1 MVVCGE
7 TVPYTSVGSKSPRF
21 AETIVIALVEPP
33 SNDARCS
40 RMKIECDKC
49 SAKYSIAD
57 EKVRG
62 KTFKIRCKKCSN
74 VIIVRDKAA
83 ADAGVLGGDEGA
95 AATGWHLAINGE
107 TVGPMPEDDVRQR
120 FRAGEID
127 RDTAVW
133 QEGFEDWV
141 PLGDVDTFA
150 DLASSAGHAAAD
162 PFASANQ
169 EDYAAAQAQAQA
181 QAHAHMHGGAAVAA
195 SPVSAPVSA
204 RGGGMA
210 VAESS
215 PRVTRLTGQRNENSV
230 LFSLDSLQALATGGG
245 GGGPSGGA
253 ARSAA
258 PSRQGP
264 RGLATVAPSSEGSG
278 LIDIRALGAMVGSDA
293 APTHSSGGASSK
305 SVDDSTL
312 PSFGGANLGGL
323 ASTPLTPQVA
333 AVDHHHMA
341 ASQPQR
347 SNAPLY
353 VLMVLLLLG
362 IVGLGAFVALRK
374 PEQVIVE
381 KTVPGEPAPSVK
393 GGADDEDDKDKD
405 KDKDKDDK
413 DKDEAGA
420 AKDEEGEKD
429 EGEAAEGEDKA
440 EGGDEKGTD
449 PAGKSPTKKPSSS
462 SSSKPSS
469 SSSSSKPS
477 TPTTTKPT
485 PAPSSSSLDVDCIL
499 DPNLPKCKGGSSS
512 KPGTPK
518 PTPAPADPSLPDTLT
533 TSDIKAG
540 VTPMKDAAKS
550 CGAKHG
556 ASPGEKVKVKLSI
569 AGATG
574 NVTSAAAEPPH
585 QGTPLGNCVAAALK
599 KAHFKKFKKP
609 SLGAVY
615 PVSM

>member
-1 MVVCGE
+1 
-7 TVPYTSVGSKSPRF
+7 
-21 AETIVIALVEPP
+21 
-33 SNDARCS
+33 
-40 RMKIECDKC
+40 MKIECDKC

-83 ADAGVLGGDEGA
+83 ADGNVLGGDDGAGA
-95 AATGWHLAINGE
+95 AGWHLAINGE
-107 TVGPMPEDDVRQR
+107 TVGPMAEDEVRQR
-120 FRAGEID
+120 FRSGDID

-141 PLGDVDTFA
+141 PLGDVETFA
-150 DLASSAGHAAAD
+150 DLASSAGAAAAD

-169 EDYAAAQAQAQA
+169 EDYAATQAL
-181 QAHAHMHGGAAVAA
+181 HGGAAVAA
-195 SPVSAPVSA
+195 SPVAAPVAA
-204 RGGGMA
+204 RAAGGGMA
-210 VAESS
+210 VAEPSS

-245 GGGPSGGA
+245 GGASGGAA

-264 RGLATVAPSSEGSG
+264 RSLATVAPSSEGSG

-293 APTHSSGGASSK
+293 APAGGHASSSAK
-305 SVDDSTL
+305 SVDDATL

-333 AVDHHHMA
+333 AVDHHMQGGAHV
-341 ASQPQR
+341 QQR

-353 VLMVLLLLG
+353 VLMVLLLVG
-362 IVGLGAFVALRK
+362 IVGLAAYVVLRK

-393 GGADDEDDKDKD
+393 GGADDDEDKD
-405 KDKDKDDK
+405 DKDKDDK
-413 DKDEAGA
+413 DKE
-420 AKDEEGEKD
+420 KDEEGDKD
-429 EGEAAEGEDKA
+429 EDGEAAEGEAAEGEEKA
-440 EGGDEKGTD
+440 EGGDDKTPD
-449 PAGKSPTKKPSSS
+449 SGKSSAKKPNNS
-462 SSSKPSS
+462 SSSKSSHSS
-469 SSSSSKPS
+469 STPKPS
-477 TPTTTKPT
+477 TPSTPKPT
-485 PAPSSSSLDVDCIL
+485 PAPSNNSLDVDCIL
-499 DPNLPKCKGGSSS
+499 DPNLPKCKGGGSS
-512 KPGTPK
+512 KSPSTPK
-518 PTPAPADPSLPDTLT
+518 PTPAPSDPNLPESLNT
-533 TSDIKAG
+533 TDIKAG
-540 VTPMKDAAKS
+540 VAPVKDAAKS

-574 NVTSAAAEPPH
+574 AVTSASAEPPH

-599 KAHFKKFKKP
+599 KAKFKKFKKP